1 MSGQQE
7 TSGTSI
13 LGLRLAIGLAQGA
26 SLYVLLEMLQGT
38 PDPFTKTWIYA
49 ALVLT
54 AGLLPFVWLASVSTM
69 RTLPLAVW
77 SIGIIATIVAMSHHA
92 AWLNTSENGDDTLS
106 LFFPLA
112 AAIFIGHHLV
122 AAADRDRRLFA
133 NYATYFD
140 LGWKDG
146 VQLVLC
152 LAFLAAF
159 WLLLWL
165 GASLF
170 ELIGITF
177 IRELITERP
186 FGFLA
191 SAAVFALAV
200 HITDTRMSL
209 VIGARTIALI
219 LLSWLL
225 PLLALFAWA
234 FLASLFFTGL
244 APLWATGSATAL
256 LVTAGAALVILI
268 NANYQDGDDERLPP
282 GVLRLSVRAAALALL
297 PIAALAFYSVWLRVS
312 QYGLTPERVAGLAI
326 VGVGAIYAAGYAVA
340 ALWPGRWMQPLQP
353 TNIAAAF
360 AWVALIV
367 GMLTPLAD
375 PARLSV
381 NDQVRRLVA
390 GAIEPAKFDYDLL
403 RFNTGRYGLE
413 ALDRLAA
420 DRSSPLRID
429 IADRAVEARK
439 RTTPRLQSS
448 TETLT
453 ADAIRAGTKVFPA
466 GSTLPESFVT
476 QDWSKQGFS
485 PVENCVKTAPKPEGC
500 QALLADFDGDGN
512 VDILLRENQFSI
524 TAFAQDPA
532 GKWIQRGTFVTGQ
545 CGATPL
551 TPFDFSSPGVSFM
564 PPRQR
569 PLELDVNGKRYQM
582 TEACN
587 P

>member
-7 TSGTSI
+7 TSGTAI
-13 LGLRLAIGLAQGA
+13 LGLRLAIGLGQGA
-26 SLYVLLEMLQGT
+26 ALYVLLEMLQGT
-38 PDPFTKTWIYA
+38 VAPFTKTWIYS

-54 AGLLPFVWLASVSTM
+54 AALVPFVWLASLSTM
-69 RTLPLAVW
+69 RTLTLSAWSLA
-77 SIGIIATIVAMSHHA
+77 IIATIVAMNYHA
-92 AWLNTSENGDDTLS
+92 SWRDVSESGGDRLA

-112 AAIFIGHHLV
+112 AAIFIGHHLI
-122 AAADRDRRLFA
+122 AAADRDRRLVA

-152 LAFLAAF
+152 LAFLFAF

-170 ELIGITF
+170 DLIGITF
-177 IRELITERP
+177 IEKLISERP
-186 FGFLA
+186 FAFLA
-191 SAAVFALAV
+191 SATVFALAV

-244 APLWATGSATAL
+244 APLWATGRATAL

-282 GVLRLSVRAAALALL
+282 GVLKLSVRAAALALV
-297 PIAALAFYSVWLRVS
+297 PIAVLAFYSVWLRVG
-312 QYGLTPERVAGLAI
+312 QYGLTPERVVGLAI
-326 VGVGAIYAAGYAVA
+326 VGVGTIYAAGYAVA

-367 GMLTPLAD
+367 GMLTPVAD

-381 NDQVRRLVA
+381 NNQVSRLLA
-390 GAIEPAKFDYDLL
+390 GTIEPAKFDFDLL
-403 RFNTGRYGLE
+403 RFNTGQYGLD

-429 IADRAVEARK
+429 IADRAADARK
-439 RTTPRLQSS
+439 RTTPVSRPSS
-448 TETLT
+448 ETLT
-453 ADAIRAGTKVFPA
+453 ADAIRAGIKVFPA
-466 GSTLPESFVT
+466 GSTLPESFIT
-476 QDWSKQGFS
+476 QDWSTRGYS
-485 PVENCVKTAPKPEGC
+485 PVENCVKSAPTSEGC
-500 QALLADFDGDGN
+500 QALLADFDADGRM
-512 VDILLRENQFSI
+512 DILLRENQFSI
-524 TAFAQDPA
+524 AAFAEDA
-532 GKWIQRGTFVTGQ
+532 SGKWVQRGTFATGQ
-545 CGATPL
+545 CGTPV
-551 TPFDFSSPGVSFM
+551 FDFSNPGVSVV
-564 PPRQR
+564 PPRTR
-569 PLELDVNGKRYQM
+569 PLELDVNGRRYQM
-582 TEACN
+582 SEACN

>member
-1 MSGQQE
+1 MSAQPHRAD
-7 TSGTSI
+7 TTI

-26 SLYVLLEMLQGT
+26 ALYVLLEMLEGT
-38 PDPFTKTWIYA
+38 PQPFTKTWLYA
-49 ALVLT
+49 ALVIA
-54 AGLLPFVWLASVSTM
+54 AGLLPFVWLAAIASM
-69 RTLPLAVW
+69 RMITLGIW
-77 SIGIIATIVAMSHHA
+77 SLGIIATIIATSTHA
-92 AWLNTSENGDDTLS
+92 AWLDTSDNATDKLG

-112 AAIFIGHHLV
+112 AAVFIGHHLI
-122 AAADRDRRLFA
+122 AAADHDRKPLA

-170 ELIGITF
+170 ELIGITA
-177 IRELITERP
+177 IRDLITERP
-186 FGFLA
+186 FAFLA

-244 APLWATGSATAL
+244 APLWATGRATAL

-268 NANYQDGDDERLPP
+268 NANYQDGDDERSPP
-282 GVLRLSVRAAALALL
+282 GILKLAVRAAALALV
-297 PIAALAFYSVWLRVS
+297 PIAILAFYSVWLRVG

-326 VGVGAIYAAGYAVA
+326 VGVGAIYATGYAVA

-353 TNIAAAF
+353 ANVAAAF
-360 AWVALIV
+360 AWIALII
-367 GMLTPLAD
+367 GMLTPIAD

-381 NDQVRRLVA
+381 DNQVNRLLS
-390 GAIEPAKFDYDLL
+390 GAVTPDKFDFDAL
-403 RFNTGRYGLE
+403 RFDTYRYGRE
-413 ALDRLAA
+413 ALERLAA
-420 DRSSPLRID
+420 DRSSPFRID
-429 IADRAVEARK
+429 IADRAAEALKRTARK
-439 RTTPRLQSS
+439 SRPAEDR
-448 TETLT
+448 LT
-453 ADAIRAGTKVFPA
+453 ADALRAGVTVFPA
-466 GSTLPESFVT
+466 GSTLPDSLLSE
-476 QDWSKQGFS
+476 DWSGRAS
-485 PVENCVKTAPKPEGC
+485 NPLENCVRNAIKPPGC
-500 QALLADFDGDGN
+500 QALLGDLDNDGRTD
-512 VDILLRENQFSI
+512 VLLRENAWSI
-524 TAFAQDPA
+524 IALGQDA
-532 GKWIQRGTFVTGQ
+532 NGKWVERGTFVTGQ
-545 CGATPL
+545 CNAPY
-551 TPFDFSSPGVSFM
+551 FDFSTPGVSLA
-564 PPRQR
+564 PPRPA
-569 PLELDVNGKRYQM
+569 PLELDVNGKRFQM
-582 TEACN
+582 TPACN